1 MGFRI
6 TTIIVLFALS
16 YSLLAINMWNIQVM
30 KGELYSA
37 RAASQ
42 HELAGILNPKRG
54 SIYFTDKDGSRV
66 PAAINK
72 EYPTIYAVPS
82 EIENP
87 MVTAKVLSTVSDRSE
102 E

>member
-6 TTIIVLFALS
+6 TAIIAVFAVS
-16 YSLLAINMWNIQVM
+16 YSSLAINMWNLQVM
-30 KGELYSA
+30 KGDLYSA
-37 RAASQ
+37 QAASQ

-87 MVTAKVLSTVSDRSE
+87 AKVASILSTISN
-102 E
+102 